1 MAGKKTYVVVKN
13 GVEIQ
18 RLNTLIAAR
27 KLADEEGAE
36 VFCDGLSIYK
46 AVEEIVHVEPI
57 VAEEPKQIEV
67 EEPKTEK
74 YRLKALMNIRKKPS
88 LACEILGTKPAGTVG
103 RVLKVEEG
111 WLHLIDGSYILFED
125 GRYSEKLSGRYPRMI
140 EV

>member
-18 RLNTLIAAR
+18 RLNILIAAR

-88 LACEILGTKPAGTVG
+88 LDSEILGTKPAGTVV

>member
-46 AVEEIVHVEPI
+46 GVEEIVHAEPI
-57 VAEEPKQIEV
+57 VAEEPRQIEV
-67 EEPKTEK
+67 KEPKTEK
-74 YRLKALMNIRKKPS
+74 YRLKALMNVRKKPS
-88 LACEILGTKPAGTVG
+88 LDSEILGTKPAGTVV
-103 RVLKVEEG
+103 RVLGVEEG

>member
-13 GVEIQ
+13 SVEIET
-18 RLNTLIAAR
+18 LNTLTAAR
-27 KLADEEGAE
+27 KLADQEGAE

-74 YRLKALMNIRKKPS
+74 YRLKALMNVRKKPGLDS
-88 LACEILGTKPAGTVG
+88 EILGTKPAGTVV
-103 RVLKVEEG
+103 RVLGIEDG
-111 WLHLIDGSYILFED
+111 WLNLADGSYILFED
-125 GRYSEKLSGRYPRMI
+125 GRYAEKVVL
-140 EV
+140 

>member
-46 AVEEIVHVEPI
+46 AVEVIVHAEPI

-74 YRLKALMNIRKKPS
+74 YRLKALMNVRKKPDLDS
-88 LACEILGTKPAGTVG
+88 DILGTKPAGTVV
-103 RVLKVEEG
+103 RVLGVEEG
-111 WLHLIDGSYILFED
+111 WLHLIDGSYILFEE
-125 GRYSEKLSGRYPRMI
+125 GKYAEKVVL
-140 EV
+140 